1 MLEIGCDLD
10 GIMSLALNVTCD
22 YSQKL
27 LYRHYT
33 DVSPITNL
41 KEAIKLLSLLYTA
54 HLPKYIEEESL
65 T

>member
-41 KEAIKLLSLLYTA
+41 KEAIKLLSLLYSTFI
-54 HLPKYIEEESL
+54 KNYIEEGSL

>member
-41 KEAIKLLSLLYTA
+41 KEAIKLLSLLYSTFT
-54 HLPKYIEEESL
+54 KIY
-65 T
+65 